1 MPDEDL
7 HKTDNI
13 YITAEPEDTILQAEF
28 FLPKNNYDPSIYTT
42 IGRQESSE

>member
-13 YITAEPEDTILQAEF
+13 YITAESEDTILQAEF
-28 FLPKNNYDPSIYTT
+28 FFT
-42 IGRQESSE
+42 QE